1 MLQPYLIEAKTF
13 SDHRG
18 EIIFANDFDMSPIKR
33 FYNIIQNDI
42 DIIRAWQGHQVESKY
57 FFVEKGSFVISW
69 VLIDNWENPSTNL
82 KPEYTILNSEDP
94 KILIIPPGFA
104 NGIKALQPNS
114 ILKIFSN
121 LSLKESEND
130 RWTFDS
136 SLWVNWQNFN

>member
-1 MLQPYLIEAKTF
+1 MLQPNLIEAKSF

-18 EIIFANDFDMSPIKR
+18 GIIFANDFDMSEVKR

-42 DIIRAWQGHQVESKY
+42 DIIRAWQGHQVETKY

-69 VLIDNWENPSTNL
+69 VLIDNWENPATNL
-82 KPEYTILNSEDP
+82 KPEYTILNAADP

-104 NGIKALQPNS
+104 NGLKALQKNS

-121 LSLKESEND
+121 LTLKESEND

-136 SLWVNWQNFN
+136 SLWLNWQNFS

>member
-42 DIIRAWQGHQVESKY
+42 DIIRAWQGHQVETKY

-69 VLIDNWENPSTNL
+69 VLIDNWGQQLFRS
-82 KPEYTILNSEDP
+82 
-94 KILIIPPGFA
+94 
-104 NGIKALQPNS
+104 
-114 ILKIFSN
+114 
-121 LSLKESEND
+121 
-130 RWTFDS
+130 
-136 SLWVNWQNFN
+136 